1 MVNSGDAKWN
11 KPQRIKMVSRSLVDI
26 QITDRQNVDIQTEDT
41 NLYVDITYQLPYP
54 NQTYST

>member
-1 MVNSGDAKWN
+1 
-11 KPQRIKMVSRSLVDI
+11 MVSRSLVDI